1 MGGQVKTTLMITAG
15 EDDLLAWTEPGAG
28 PQRGSAADLAAAPVA
43 REAELVLVVPA
54 QRVLLQEVAFA
65 ASERRLLRQTLPY
78 NLEEQL
84 IDDVDHQH
92 FALGAID
99 GSQVP
104 VAIVEKQWL
113 AAWLARCEQAGLD
126 IKSVLPEQL
135 LLPWQPG
142 GWSLWAT
149 DERWLVRVG
158 RYRGFAL
165 EPASAALALQL
176 MLDGAAEL
184 PDKLSIYGTP
194 GAELI
199 EQLPELLRG
208 MVEVAEAPQLSPPAP
223 DAPVIELLQGSLARI
238 LPWRRWWD
246 QWRRVAVIV
255 AAALVVQLIVMG
267 VEHRSLSKQ
276 NIALRQQIEAVYRTV
291 EPRGVVND
299 PELQLRRKVQA
310 LQGRQGGAAL
320 PLLQQVGTA
329 LKGTANIS
337 VQNLTYSERQGELRL
352 SITATA
358 FKDIEAVR
366 LAMEKVGLDAQLVGS
381 NADGEKTR
389 AQLRITERN

>member
-1 MGGQVKTTLMITAG
+1 MITAG
-15 EDDLLAWTEPGAG
+15 EDDLLAWSEPGVG
-28 PQRGSAADLAAAPVA
+28 PQRGSAAELAALPAA

-54 QRVLLQEVAFA
+54 QRVLLQDVAFA

-78 NLEEQL
+78 DLEEQL
-84 IDDVDHQH
+84 IDDVDRQH
-92 FALGAID
+92 FALGAIE
-99 GSQVP
+99 GSTVP

-113 AAWLARCEQAGLD
+113 EAWLARCEQAGLD
-126 IKSVLPEQL
+126 IKGALPEQL

-142 GWSLWAT
+142 CWSLWAT
-149 DERWLVRVG
+149 EERWLVRVG

-165 EPASAALALQL
+165 EPTSAALALQL
-176 MLDGAAEL
+176 MLDNATEL
-184 PDKLSIYGTP
+184 PEKLLVHGEA
-194 GAELI
+194 GAELL
-199 EQLPELLRG
+199 EQLPDLLRG
-208 MVEVAEAPQLSPPAP
+208 MVEVVEPPEWSLPAAGAPII
-223 DAPVIELLQGSLARI
+223 DLLQGNLARI

-246 QWRRVAVIV
+246 QWRRVAIV
-255 AAALVVQLIVMG
+255 LAAVLVVQLIVMG
-267 VEHRSLSKQ
+267 IEHRSLSKQ

-299 PELQLRRKVQA
+299 PELQLKRKVQA

-329 LKGTANIS
+329 IKGAAGIT

-352 SITATA
+352 SITAGA

-366 LAMEKVGLDAQLVGS
+366 AAMEKVGLDAQLVGS
-381 NADGEKTR
+381 NADGDKTR
-389 AQLRITERN
+389 AQLRITERH

>member
-1 MGGQVKTTLMITAG
+1 
-15 EDDLLAWTEPGAG
+15 
-28 PQRGSAADLAAAPVA
+28 
-43 REAELVLVVPA
+43 
-54 QRVLLQEVAFA
+54 
-65 ASERRLLRQTLPY
+65 
-78 NLEEQL
+78 
-84 IDDVDHQH
+84 
-92 FALGAID
+92 
-99 GSQVP
+99 
-104 VAIVEKQWL
+104 
-113 AAWLARCEQAGLD
+113 
-126 IKSVLPEQL
+126 
-135 LLPWQPG
+135 
-142 GWSLWAT
+142 
-149 DERWLVRVG
+149 
-158 RYRGFAL
+158 
-165 EPASAALALQL
+165 
-176 MLDGAAEL
+176 
-184 PDKLSIYGTP
+184 
-194 GAELI
+194 
-199 EQLPELLRG
+199 
-208 MVEVAEAPQLSPPAP
+208 
-223 DAPVIELLQGSLARI
+223 
-238 LPWRRWWD
+238 
-246 QWRRVAVIV
+246 
-255 AAALVVQLIVMG
+255 VQLIVMG